1 MDRTPRMFPACV
13 RVLRER
19 GRGSHCLAVPGC
31 GRTVQGPA
39 PSGGK
44 RRACAGAAGGSRAR
58 QPGGDLTRCLPEV
71 GRPASARL
79 SRRPPALSRLR
90 AAKDGRVPAGA
101 GPATPGRPQVSARG
115 RPRRRLSARLSRRP
129 PALSRLRPSAGR
141 LRWRSDRRLRSS
153 SREPS
158 RCSSCWGII
167 SVCLVF
173 INHPCPKMIFLLS
186 FFLGPLCP
194 VHTVL
199 WHGLA
204 AAAAAANL
212 LSPAAGN
219 GTARS
224 ASRDDGS
231 DFWRRRQAGF
241 WGGRSCPGVGL
252 PRPRAA
258 RKWWSLAPA
267 ACRRP
272 GLTLDVRMCICA
284 HGCAC
289 ACVCTRSEDA
299 TVFSSLAQH
308 DSSSPRGRRGRR
320 ACLEP
325 ASASHAAGY
334 KSADNRSELCP
345 CSMRA
350 H

>member
-1 MDRTPRMFPACV
+1 VEGRFKDDRAGTLGRQKTGVC
-13 RVLRER
+13 RRCRREQGPPTR
-19 GRGSHCLAVPGC
+19 GRPHQVSAR
-31 GRTVQGPA
+31 GRSPRLSSPQPA
-39 PSGGK
+39 PSRAEPPPGGK
-44 RRACAGAAGGSRAR
+44 RRACAGGSRAR
-58 QPGGDLTRCLPEV
+58 NPGATSGVCPR
-71 GRPASARL
+71 S
-79 SRRPPALSRLR
+79 PPPQALSSPQ
-90 AAKDGRVPAGA
+90 PA
-101 GPATPGRPQVSARG
+101 
-115 RPRRRLSARLSRRP
+115 
-129 PALSRLRPSAGR
+129 
-141 LRWRSDRRLRSS
+141 RLRSS

-158 RCSSCWGII
+158 RCWEII
-167 SVCLVF
+167 FFSD
-173 INHPCPKMIFLLS
+173 

>member
-1 MDRTPRMFPACV
+1 MDRTPRMFPACI
-13 RVLRER
+13 RVVRER

-90 AAKDGRVPAGA
+90 
-101 GPATPGRPQVSARG
+101 
-115 RPRRRLSARLSRRP
+115 
-129 PALSRLRPSAGR
+129 PSAGR

-158 RCSSCWGII
+158 RCSCWGI
-167 SVCLVF
+167 
-173 INHPCPKMIFLLS
+173 IFLLS